1 MSLKIKGVD
10 LDKASKEELLS
21 ILQDIYES
29 PRGKAYLAYRY
40 QVDKMTEFLQDEPLV
55 DQGLEDKESKM
66 FDRGKVIM
74 DKFDEYVKKA
84 EGMYESIVENNINLD
99 KYKEG
104 KKSGSVKKDPRSAH
118 NM

>member
-1 MSLKIKGVD
+1 MSFKIKGVD
-10 LDKASKEELLS
+10 IEKASKEELIG
-21 ILQDIYES
+21 ILKDIYET

-40 QVDKMTEFLQDEPLV
+40 QVDKMGEFLQDKPLV
-55 DQGLEDKESKM
+55 DHGLEDKDSKM

-74 DKFDEYVKKA
+74 DKFDEYIEKA
-84 EGMYESIVENNINLD
+84 EGMYERIVENSINLE